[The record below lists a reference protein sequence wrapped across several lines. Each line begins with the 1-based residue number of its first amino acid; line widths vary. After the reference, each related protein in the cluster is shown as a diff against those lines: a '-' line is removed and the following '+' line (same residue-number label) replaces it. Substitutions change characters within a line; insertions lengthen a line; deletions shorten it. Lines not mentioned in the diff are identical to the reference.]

1 MSNANP
7 ESIKDADPA
16 NEDVVSEIKDD
27 SALLASVLG
36 GWSGVI
42 DSGLPFVVFTIAYL
56 VTDRDL
62 ETTVYAALG
71 TAAVLALLRLIRRQS
86 LQQVLSGLIGI
97 GIAAFLAQRTGNAD
111 NFFLPSI
118 ITNALYASACLIS
131 IAVHKPLLGYV
142 IEAMRGRD
150 MSWVKD
156 PAAHRLFSTITWL
169 WALIFGVRVA
179 IMFPLY
185 LLGQTAALG
194 TLKILLGYPLFA
206 LGIFVTFR
214 LLAKSKKEVS
224 ND

>member
-1 MSNANP
+1 MSSADSNP
-7 ESIKDADPA
+7 NDEGM
-16 NEDVVSEIKDD
+16 VSEVKDD
-27 SALLASVLG
+27 SELLASALG
-36 GWSGVI
+36 GWAGVI
-42 DSGLPFVVFTIAYL
+42 DSGLPFVVFTVAYL

-62 ETTVYAALG
+62 ETTLYASVG
-71 TAAVLALLRLIRRQS
+71 TAAILAVLRLLRRQS
-86 LQQVLSGLIGI
+86 LQQVVSGLIGI

-111 NFFLPSI
+111 NFFLPGI
-118 ITNALYASACLIS
+118 ITNAAYASICLIS
-131 IAVHKPLLGYV
+131 IAIHKPLLGYV

-150 MSWVKD
+150 MSWVRE
-156 PAAHRLFSTITWL
+156 PQARRLFSTITWL

-206 LGIFVTFR
+206 LGIFVTFK
-214 LLAKSKKEVS
+214 LLSNSKNENGVS